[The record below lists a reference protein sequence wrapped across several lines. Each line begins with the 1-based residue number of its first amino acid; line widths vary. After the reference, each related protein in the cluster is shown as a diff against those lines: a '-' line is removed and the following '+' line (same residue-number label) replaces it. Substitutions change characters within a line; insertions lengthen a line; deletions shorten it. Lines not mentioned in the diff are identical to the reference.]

1 MRRKA
6 VQLYTSINMQTWRT
20 DLMSRMI
27 ILNYKFWKQN
37 HELLQVNSYS

>member
-27 ILNYKFWKQN
+27 ILNYKSWKQN